1 MYILS
6 SLKLPAR
13 LDSLHRIIHMVSGC
27 TKEQRFSKQRISEIE
42 IAVEEALVNIFEYSY
57 AEENGNVEVVCK
69 LDAGNFVIEIIDSGI
84 PFNILTAK
92 EPDITSGISERSIG
106 GLGIFL
112 IRKLMVDVR
121 YRREGDRN
129 ILTLVVKK
137 PGDNL

>member
-1 MYILS
+1 MHILS
-6 SLKLPAR
+6 TLKLPAR

-27 TKEQRFSKQRISEIE
+27 TKEQHFSEQRISETE
-42 IAVEEALVNIFEYSY
+42 IAVEEALVNIFKYSY
-57 AEENGNVEVVCK
+57 AEKNGNVEVICK
-69 LDAGNFVIEIIDSGI
+69 LDDGNFIIEIIDSGI

-112 IRKLMVDVR
+112 IRKLMDDVL

-137 PGDNL
+137 LMDTP

>member
-1 MYILS
+1 
-6 SLKLPAR
+6 
-13 LDSLHRIIHMVSGC
+13 
-27 TKEQRFSKQRISEIE
+27 
-42 IAVEEALVNIFEYSY
+42 VNIFEYSY
-57 AEENGNVEVVCK
+57 AEKNGNVEVVCK

-112 IRKLMVDVR
+112 IRKLMDDVR

-137 PGDNL
+137 PGDNP

>member
-1 MYILS
+1 MHILS
-6 SLKLPAR
+6 ALKLPAG

-27 TKEQRFSKQRISEIE
+27 AEEQRFSKQRISKIE

-57 AEENGNVEVVCK
+57 AEKNGNVEVVCK
-69 LDAGNFVIEIIDSGI
+69 LDDGNFVIEIIDSGI

-112 IRKLMVDVR
+112 MRKLMDDVR
-121 YRREGDRN
+121 YRREGDKN

-137 PGDNL
+137 PGVTP

>member
-1 MYILS
+1 MHILS
-6 SLKLPAR
+6 ALKLPAR
-13 LDSLHRIIHMVSGC
+13 LDSLHRIIHMVSVCAEG
-27 TKEQRFSKQRISEIE
+27 QHFSKQRISEIE

-57 AEENGNVEVVCK
+57 SDKNGNVEIACK
-69 LDAGNFVIEIIDSGI
+69 LDDGNFVIEIIDSGI

-112 IRKLMVDVR
+112 IRKLIDDVL

-137 PGDNL
+137 LMDTP

>member
-112 IRKLMVDVR
+112 IRKLMDDVR

-137 PGDNL
+137 PGDTP

>member
-1 MYILS
+1 MHILS
-6 SLKLPAR
+6 ALKLPAS

-27 TKEQRFSKQRISEIE
+27 TEEQHFSKQRISEIE

-57 AEENGNVEVVCK
+57 AEKNGTVEVFCK
-69 LDAGNFVIEIIDSGI
+69 LDDGNFVIEIIDSGI

-112 IRKLMVDVR
+112 IRKLMDDVR

-137 PGDNL
+137 PGDTP